1 MFCKL
6 HHSTRVPNLCSSGLI
21 CKSTKSGLTT
31 WEDMTLTQIKVGTCS
46 VKTRSW
52 RKSLPYLNSVPG
64 TWNNEQS
71 THPPEVFLGLPT
83 IWQNLHTLTK
93 QKKKQVWPIRSRGLT
108 RAESFVFYHVKLQ
121 KRPEFAQWPH
131 QMWDFMMFIATG
143 AHHWQCLTWANR
155 QQNIARHVTQAEVAL
170 GRGGSRVR

>member
-93 QKKKQVWPIRSRGLT
+93 QKKSRCGRLDQEGWREQRVLYFITWSYRKGQSLHSDLTKCETSWSLLQQELITGNVWL
-108 RAESFVFYHVKLQ
+108 EQ
-121 KRPEFAQWPH
+121 
-131 QMWDFMMFIATG
+131 TG
-143 AHHWQCLTWANR
+143 YK
-155 QQNIARHVTQAEVAL
+155 I
-170 GRGGSRVR
+170 